1 MSQAAERLSGE
12 IERVAFHA
20 PETGFCVLKVRVPK
34 QADVITVTG
43 RLARVDV
50 GETFDAEGRWVEH
63 AQFGRQFEAKT
74 LNAYPP
80 KSASGIEKYLAGGGV
95 RGIGPQLAKRLVAK
109 FGDQTLEVLE
119 SSPDFLLHMKG
130 VGKETVKKIV
140 DSWNEQRGVRD
151 LRLFLAEIGIGGAGR
166 AAKILKTLG
175 SGAVAK
181 IRDNPYLLAE
191 EVRGVGFKTADAA
204 ALKLGIARDAPQR
217 LRAGL
222 MHVLADWASSGHC
235 AAPRPELLDSAAR
248 MLEANEAKIDA
259 ALADLKQEGKLVV
272 EAAEG
277 DEWVYLTELY
287 EAEAVLAE
295 DVARLLTSGRLP
307 LKKGKTAERVAAV
320 QERFKLE
327 LAEAQVEALRVAATQ
342 KLLIVTGGPGVGKT
356 TLVKCVIDLFER
368 EGCAI
373 ALAAPTGRAAKRLT
387 ETTGK
392 PAKTLHRLLEFD
404 PRQGVFLRG
413 PNYPLEGD
421 LFVIDECSML
431 DVELAG
437 RLFAALPERSCIVL
451 VGDVDQLP
459 SVGPGLV
466 LSDLIESEQI
476 PCVRL
481 TRVFRQASGSR
492 IVQAAHAVLHGEF
505 PEPSP
510 AGELSDFYFVEEDDP
525 EGSLDK
531 IVRLVRDR
539 IPERFQL
546 DPLEDVQVLSPM
558 NKSLLGVK
566 NLNAELQKALNPP
579 EEAGDASSPVGLAPS
594 PAIAESD
601 DTLTLNASKAA
612 GEFERFGVTFRVGD
626 RVIQTVNNY
635 DREVFNGDLGRIVAV
650 DRVQQRLV
658 VRFDGRDVAYDFS
671 ALDEISLAYAI
682 SVHKSQGSEFPCVV
696 LPWSSQHFVMLER
709 NLLYTAITRG
719 KQLTVVVG
727 SRRAWD
733 IAMSRTD
740 RGKRYSRL
748 KARIRAAVAAVPP
761 KPAKPSSKAST
772 KPVETQKP
780 AAPSETKSAEKLA
793 PKAKKPGFRA
803 DDL

>member
-1 MSQAAERLSGE
+1 MSQATERLSGE

-20 PETGFCVLKVRVPK
+20 PDTGFCVLKCRVPK
-34 QADVITVTG
+34 QADLITVKG

-63 AQFGRQFEAKT
+63 PQFGRQFEAKT

-119 SSPDFLLHMKG
+119 TSPDFLLHMKG
-130 VGKETVKKIV
+130 VGKDTVKKIV

-204 ALKLGIARDAPQR
+204 AQKLGIARDAPQR

-248 MLEANEAKIDA
+248 MLEADEAKIDA
-259 ALADLKQEGKLVV
+259 ALADLEQEGKLVV
-272 EAAEG
+272 EAADG

-287 EAEAVLAE
+287 EAESVLAE

-320 QERFKLE
+320 QERFGLE

-466 LSDLIESEQI
+466 LADLIASEQI

-510 AGELSDFYFVEEDDP
+510 SGELSDFYFVEEDDP
-525 EGSLDK
+525 QASLDK

-566 NLNAELQKALNPP
+566 NLNVELQKALNPP
-579 EEAGDASSPVGLAPS
+579 DAASDEDSLVSKAPS
-594 PAIAESD
+594 PAGD
-601 DTLTLNASKAA
+601 DADETLTLNAPRAAA
-612 GEFERFGVTFRVGD
+612 GEFERFGTTFRLGD

-635 DREVFNGDLGRIVAV
+635 DREVFNGDLGRIVGV

-658 VRFDGRDVAYDFS
+658 VRFDGRDVAYDFAS
-671 ALDEISLAYAI
+671 LDEISLAYAI

-748 KARIRAAVAAVPP
+748 ESRIRAAVAAVPKP
-761 KPAKPSSKAST
+761 EPKATKKSAKSAEAKTTKKPAKP
-772 KPVETQKP
+772 
-780 AAPSETKSAEKLA
+780 
-793 PKAKKPGFRA
+793 GFRP